1 MEQIITAIKKA
12 GGLLWALRQVHFH
25 DPLYL
30 LVLIL
35 LVPLLFVAIRHW
47 RRRPRVQV
55 SLGARLKNLPT
66 STRSRLLWLPEAL
79 IVLSFVVAAIA
90 LARPQLPG
98 QPAPLDAEGIDI
110 AIALDVSTSMKA
122 ADFKPKDRIHVAKQT
137 IADMIEQRSSDR
149 IALVVFAGEAFT
161 QAPLTLDYDLLREVL
176 SGVKTGVIKD
186 GTAIGDAIATSLN
199 RVRGGQAKS
208 KVVILVTDG
217 DNNSGT
223 VPPME
228 AARMAKEIGV
238 KVYPILVGRGGRVPY
253 PAGPDLFGGSR
264 FVYREIPTNPQ
275 LLKDIAKTSD
285 GRFYKATDREALRGS
300 FQDILSRMDKSRLK
314 DAKHY
319 SRQVELASIFI
330 WAALWLLL
338 LALVL
343 RSTWLRS
350 LP

>member
-1 MEQIITAIKKA
+1 MEQSMAAIEKA
-12 GGLLWALRQVHFH
+12 GGLFWSLRNIHFH

-30 LVLIL
+30 LAL
-35 LVPLLFVAIRHW
+35 LLLLPLLFFSYRYW
-47 RRRPRVQV
+47 RARPRLRV
-55 SLGARLKNLPT
+55 SLGGMFKNLPT
-66 STRSRLLWLPEAL
+66 STRTRLLWLPKAL
-79 IVLSFVVAAIA
+79 FLFSFILGIIA

-110 AIALDVSTSMKA
+110 AIALDVSTSMNA

-149 IALVVFAGEAFT
+149 MALVVFAGEAFT
-161 QAPLTLDYDLLREVL
+161 QTPLTLDYDLLREVL
-176 SGVKTGVIKD
+176 GGVKTGVIKD

-199 RVRGGQAKS
+199 RLRGGQAKS

-217 DNNSGT
+217 DNNAGT

-238 KVYPILVGRGGRVPY
+238 QVYTILVGRGGRVPY
-253 PAGPDLFGGSR
+253 PAGRDLFGGSR

-285 GRFYKATDREALRGS
+285 GKFYKATDREALRGS

-314 DAKHY
+314 DAQHY
-319 SRQVELASIFI
+319 SRQVEVASLFV
-330 WAALWLLL
+330 WAALWSLL
-338 LALVL
+338 LALLL